1 MSTSTV
7 VESDITILQ
16 VFKGNV
22 KVMVAIPAYNEEV
35 AIGSIVL
42 RSRKY
47 ADKVVVVDDGSV
59 DKTAEIARMAGAEV
73 ISHKINE
80 GKGAAIRDAFEY
92 AKKTNTDILVLIDGD
107 GQHNPDEI
115 PLLLSPILNGEADVV
130 NGSRFVNGNGRNV
143 PRYRR
148 LGQEVLTLATNT
160 GTKMHITDTQNGF
173 RAFSRKTFGCFG
185 FRQNGMAIESEMLMD
200 AANAEMRIKE
210 VPIDVRYD
218 VAKASTYNPITHGFV
233 VLGSV
238 ISLIS
243 QRRPLMFFCVPGALV
258 FVIGLFF
265 AFLTFDAF
273 NVTRNISIFYTMTTV
288 TCIIVG
294 TFSTFTGFILNA
306 IQNIQNNKY
315 FCL

>member
-16 VFKGNV
+16 VFKGDV

-115 PLLLSPILNGEADVV
+115 PLLLSPY
-130 NGSRFVNGNGRNV
+130 S
-143 PRYRR
+143 
-148 LGQEVLTLATNT
+148 
-160 GTKMHITDTQNGF
+160 
-173 RAFSRKTFGCFG
+173 
-185 FRQNGMAIESEMLMD
+185 
-200 AANAEMRIKE
+200 
-210 VPIDVRYD
+210 
-218 VAKASTYNPITHGFV
+218 
-233 VLGSV
+233 
-238 ISLIS
+238 
-243 QRRPLMFFCVPGALV
+243 
-258 FVIGLFF
+258 
-265 AFLTFDAF
+265 
-273 NVTRNISIFYTMTTV
+273 
-288 TCIIVG
+288 
-294 TFSTFTGFILNA
+294 
-306 IQNIQNNKY
+306 
-315 FCL
+315 